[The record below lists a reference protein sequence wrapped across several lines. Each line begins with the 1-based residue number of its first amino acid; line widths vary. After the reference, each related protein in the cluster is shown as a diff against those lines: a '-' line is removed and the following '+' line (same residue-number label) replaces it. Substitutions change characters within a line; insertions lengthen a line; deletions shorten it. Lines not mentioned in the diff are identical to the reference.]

1 MMAALCMTPLMA
13 ENLRD
18 IADNLPVAP
27 RVSGH
32 KLEIPSIPG
41 AQVRFLGAD
50 YEQIIRRGGNIVTP
64 LTDTQVK
71 VSFVVS
77 RDGEEVVSR
86 DYDVTVPGM
95 QAAPAEANPAPKV
108 LPALLNWVGGTGSY
122 TLGPVVRLSASSP
135 CAPGLAAELEDFI
148 TAVKASQES
157 GSVVQAKVSGEAGL
171 KALKLATAIEKEVR
185 DYNERYGFKFCTPPA
200 VEDC

>member
-32 KLEIPSIPG
+32 KLEIPSVPG

-50 YEQIIRRGGNIVTP
+50 YEQIIRSGGNIVTP

-71 VSFVVS
+71 VSFVFN
-77 RDGEEVVSR
+77 RFRRGNAFNGLR
-86 DYDVTVPGM
+86 GR
-95 QAAPAEANPAPKV
+95 KIFR
-108 LPALLNWVGGTGSY
+108 
-122 TLGPVVRLSASSP
+122 LGLR
-135 CAPGLAAELEDFI
+135 
-148 TAVKASQES
+148 
-157 GSVVQAKVSGEAGL
+157 
-171 KALKLATAIEKEVR
+171 
-185 DYNERYGFKFCTPPA
+185 
-200 VEDC
+200 